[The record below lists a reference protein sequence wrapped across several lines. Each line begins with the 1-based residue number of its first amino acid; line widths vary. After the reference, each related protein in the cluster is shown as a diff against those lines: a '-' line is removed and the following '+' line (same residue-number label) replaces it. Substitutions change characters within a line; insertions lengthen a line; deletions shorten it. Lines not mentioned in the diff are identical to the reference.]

1 MTTPTRTALPLQ
13 KSFQKSLQK
22 QLLVWI
28 LGTLLSIGILVQ
40 IAVFC
45 YTYQEFNTSQETNLS
60 YLAELV
66 SSRST
71 LRLPPRDLK
80 PNRRLSNP
88 DNDFAPHDLP
98 PPRPPIPAMIAS
110 APSSTTTVFSPN
122 DESNV
127 LQYQGVK
134 DGVQVDIFPARFGKI
149 DTNFIEPMAHPQ
161 LVNTPIGFSEL
172 TLDGEIWKVFRKDT
186 PRRVIFVRQP
196 IEWQKKI
203 ALKSAWQSIIPIL
216 LTTLLLLALLPW
228 VLKPVLRPIQ
238 ILARQMAKRHGQDLS
253 LIELPTDSQHRSIL
267 PSELMPLVI
276 EINALLQRVDTHIQN
291 QNRFIADAAHE
302 LRSPWT
308 AISLQVQQLQKY
320 SQDAAMYSDPARQA
334 KFKQNIHKLAVRVK
348 HNQHLVEQLLTL
360 ARMEAQ
366 QSQLTARTNTPTD
379 LIAVL
384 REAIKLL
391 LPIADSKDQTLSVD
405 NHLAALG
412 ASATQVSVDET
423 ALFILLKNL
432 LQNAILYTPTT
443 GNIAVVIDQMTIEDL
458 TQTSSS
464 TDSTHATQ
472 DTHTT
477 HTNLANALTP
487 TPVLV
492 NNANN
497 ALNHRAKRLIVQVA
511 DTGIGIDA
519 AHYQDVFQPFY
530 RVNQN
535 ASSASLAKG
544 QGQGQGQGQTSST
557 QTHSDTAKKSFPT
570 KDTSAHSGFTEI
582 GGTGLGLSIVYQ
594 ICQQANI
601 DIYLSPTQLVDN
613 NAQTT
618 ATTQG
623 LTVTLVFQPASKT
636 T

>member
-1 MTTPTRTALPLQ
+1 MANPTKTALPLQ
-13 KSFQKSLQK
+13 KSLQKSLQK

-71 LRLPPRDLK
+71 VRPPPHELI
-80 PNRRLSNP
+80 PNRRNL
-88 DNDFAPHDLP
+88 DNNLLPHDLP

-110 APSSTTTVFSPN
+110 APSSSTPITVSSPN
-122 DESNV
+122 DESSV

-161 LVNTPIGFSEL
+161 LINTPIGFSEL

-196 IEWQKKI
+196 VEWQKKI

-228 VLKPVLRPIQ
+228 VLKRVLRPIQ
-238 ILARQMAKRHGQDLS
+238 ILAKQMAKRHGQDLS

-302 LRSPWT
+302 LRSPLT

-334 KFKQNIHKLAVRVK
+334 KFKQNIHKLAVRVR

-366 QSQLTARTNTPTD
+366 QSQLTERTNTPTD

-391 LPIADSKDQTLSVD
+391 FPIADSKDQTLSVD
-405 NHLAALG
+405 NHLTALG
-412 ASATQVSVDET
+412 GSATQVSVDET

-464 TDSTHATQ
+464 TDSTYATYATQ
-472 DTHTT
+472 DTYAT
-477 HTNLANALTP
+477 HANLANALTP

-492 NNANN
+492 NNASNT
-497 ALNHRAKRLIVQVA
+497 LNHRAKRLIVQVA

-535 ASSASLAKG
+535 ASSASLAHG
-544 QGQGQGQGQTSST
+544 QGQPSST
-557 QTHSDTAKKSFPT
+557 QTHSDTAKKSFSS
-570 KDTSAHSGFTEI
+570 KDTSTHSGFTVI

-594 ICQQANI
+594 ICQQAHI
-601 DIYLSPTQLVDN
+601 DIYLSPTQVVEN

-623 LTVTLVFQPASKT
+623 LTVTLVF
-636 T
+636 